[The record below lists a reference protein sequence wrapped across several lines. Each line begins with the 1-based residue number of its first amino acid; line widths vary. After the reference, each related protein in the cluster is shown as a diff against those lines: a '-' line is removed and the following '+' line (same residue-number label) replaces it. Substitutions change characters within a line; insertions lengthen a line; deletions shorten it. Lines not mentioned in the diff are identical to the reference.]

1 MSFEAVMKRAAISAT
16 VDLSLRGIENDPRR
30 SMKNA
35 VDLFGILAGEIF
47 GDRLMAR
54 IRREAENPRSC
65 FYRMVTAMVQNV
77 DHSVLK
83 TVGTDMCYNR
93 VALQTGPEEEKNGQ
107 ARKPAP
113 KKPETLA
120 EAVRFARELGICFFV
135 LCGDRPLRRREEILS
150 VCRQNRDCAF
160 YLAAEAADVDE
171 ALAEGLV
178 QAGNII
184 LAVRLDTSAEPSR
197 IAAGC
202 SGAFQ
207 LLKKK
212 RCLYGYIARISS
224 APARLCLSDG
234 FIDCMAKYG
243 CLFGWYYAGAGR
255 EQAPFRQAIAR
266 LMETALTSRSKP
278 LLLLD
283 PPTDRSILRRFIAG
297 GRCYL
302 SYSGDRLAA
311 RYRPAQSV
319 RADAASESP

>member
-1 MSFEAVMKRAAISAT
+1 MSFDAVMKRAAISAT
-16 VDLSLRGIENDPRR
+16 VDLSLKGIENDPRR

-35 VDLFGILAGEIF
+35 VDLFGYLTGEIF
-47 GDRLMAR
+47 GESLMAR

-93 VALQTGPEEEKNGQ
+93 VALRAGPEEQKNGQ
-107 ARKPAP
+107 AVEPAP
-113 KKPETLA
+113 KKPKTLA
-120 EAVRFARELGICFFV
+120 EAVRCARELGICFFV
-135 LCGDRPLRRREEILS
+135 LCGDRPLRHREEILS

-160 YLAAEAADVDE
+160 YLTAETADVDE
-171 ALAEGLV
+171 ALTEGIV
-178 QAGNII
+178 QAGNVI
-184 LAVRLDTSAEPSR
+184 LAVRIDTSVEPSR

-202 SGAFQ
+202 CDAFQ
-207 LLKKK
+207 TLKKK
-212 RCLYGYIARISS
+212 RCLYGYIAEINS
-224 APARLCLSDG
+224 APAKLCLSDG

-255 EQAPFRQAIAR
+255 DRAPFRQAISK

-283 PPTDRSILRRFIAG
+283 PLTDRSILKRLVAG

-302 SYSGDRLAA
+302 IYSGDRLTA
-311 RYRPAQSV
+311 RYRPAAGRQ
-319 RADAASESP
+319 A

>member
-1 MSFEAVMKRAAISAT
+1 MSFDAVMKRAAISAT
-16 VDLSLRGIENDPRR
+16 VDLSLKGIENDPRR

-35 VDLFGILAGEIF
+35 VDLFGHLTGEIF
-47 GDRLMAR
+47 GDSLMAR

-93 VALQTGPEEEKNGQ
+93 VALQVGPGEKQKNGQ

-120 EAVRFARELGICFFV
+120 EAVRCARELGICFFV
-135 LCGDRPLRRREEILS
+135 LCGDRPLRHREEILS

-160 YLAAEAADVDE
+160 YLTAEMADVDE
-171 ALAEGLV
+171 ALTEGIV
-178 QAGNII
+178 QAGNVI
-184 LAVRLDTSAEPSR
+184 LAARIDTSVEPTR

-212 RCLYGYIARISS
+212 RCLYGYIAKINS
-224 APARLCLSDG
+224 APAKLCLSDG

-243 CLFGWYYAGAGR
+243 CLFGWYYAGADR
-255 EQAPFRQAIAR
+255 EQAPFRQAISR

-283 PPTDRSILRRFIAG
+283 PLTDRYILGRFVAG

-302 SYSGDRLAA
+302 IYRGDRLVA
-311 RYRPAQSV
+311 RYRPASGRQ
-319 RADAASESP
+319 A